1 MDDLSGYGQS
11 SGATSTATTAG
22 ASSAAGATR
31 FSRRAVRGA
40 LRRNFSYRKIRSL
53 LHSELGARI
62 RNLHQRNRRNE
73 LMSPSCSWIGELDR
87 NARGRPVLSEER
99 ARELARDAAHG
110 KWYTALYATQWTV
123 GKVGNED
130 YSGFHILDGRGEPLT
145 FESQLE

>member
-1 MDDLSGYGQS
+1 
-11 SGATSTATTAG
+11 
-22 ASSAAGATR
+22 
-31 FSRRAVRGA
+31 
-40 LRRNFSYRKIRSL
+40 
-53 LHSELGARI
+53 
-62 RNLHQRNRRNE
+62 
-73 LMSPSCSWIGELDR
+73 MSPSCSWIGELDR

-145 FESQLE
+145 FESQLEAWQYLRCDLNVPSHSIILVQHH